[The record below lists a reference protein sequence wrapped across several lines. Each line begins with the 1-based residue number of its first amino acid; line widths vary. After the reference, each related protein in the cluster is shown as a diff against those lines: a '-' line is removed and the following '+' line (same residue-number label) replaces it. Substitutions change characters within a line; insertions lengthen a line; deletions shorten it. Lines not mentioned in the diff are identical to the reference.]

1 MADSSNCNNPISA
14 PQELP
19 RVRLG
24 QPRPAPRAD
33 IVQVF
38 ITRRDGMLART
49 SEHPLTVD
57 VWVTGGLWT
66 MYEVNVGEHLLDFQ
80 CELPCQQ
87 NVGHFLAKVHLAWKV
102 SDPQEVV
109 KRHLVDVR
117 GELEP
122 WLCDRMRQITKAID
136 VRERAYAEKQINTYA
151 EAYINREL
159 GEGLGPVDIGLEILR
174 FKVELDLDEAARGH
188 VDRLTETDRNK
199 EAEER
204 EQKLL
209 RARMDF
215 ARSVLELGYH
225 ESILLQLARHP
236 GDIKDIVQML
246 QNDEEFVLDA
256 NVEAFKAMLGSRLF
270 EEFDVDPTR
279 LTLLEQ
285 LLEDVQARFRNRLPG
300 SDARKHLLDIEQPER
315 IEEPDQSKA
324 ETGPRERPA
333 RGGREES
340 GGSNAES
347 TAGPGSQGG

>member
-1 MADSSNCNNPISA
+1 M
-14 PQELP
+14 
-19 RVRLG
+19 
-24 QPRPAPRAD
+24 
-33 IVQVF
+33 F

-49 SEHPLTVD
+49 SEYPLTVD

-122 WLCDRMRQITKAID
+122 WLCGRMRQITRTID
-136 VRERAYAEKQINTYA
+136 VRQRAYAEERIN
-151 EAYINREL
+151 NKL
-159 GEGLGPVDIGLEILR
+159 GNNPRLPTIGLEICR
-174 FKVELDLDEAARGH
+174 FKVTLELDEAARRH
-188 VDRLTETDRNK
+188 VDRLTETDRKK

-215 ARSVLELGYH
+215 ARSVLELGYR

-236 GDIKDIVQML
+236 EDIKDIVQML

-324 ETGPRERPA
+324 ETGPRERHA

-347 TAGPGSQGG
+347 TEGPGSQGG